1 VAKTKARAKAEPR
14 AARNSLLRQAGLLGG
29 IVGSLYVVV
38 AIATYDS
45 ADPSFTHVGAG
56 EVRNEGGPLGA
67 WVADALLQ
75 TFGLAAWG
83 NFLLVGLLSWK
94 LAGRSGPAARVV
106 GAWLALLW
114 SFTAIVAL
122 VHPVVPD
129 AYPFSGLVG
138 LATVE
143 ALSGSLG
150 PAGTWLVAGG
160 TFLGALPFALGF
172 EWSSLAAKSLAT
184 AEAALPKVQAAGTGA
199 ARSWIRVAGEG
210 AQTLV
215 RELPTDAHEQRTV
228 AEPTQMLTA
237 PHQRDFPETRDG
249 QTIVASPLVPEDD
262 GLPPEPP
269 IHDEAFDDLPPQPTQ
284 AVQRELVEVQWD
296 PTDPTELPERAAL
309 PDGGGE
315 TSPRAVPPPRPKT
328 TTRQGG
334 RRLRGEDLPDELPLD
349 EVPAREGPHDDEL
362 DDASDDPAANP
373 PVDFFPDRGAEEALD
388 KGTKPK
394 RKKRS
399 KAGLEITPGQLSS
412 GGNEAQS
419 AFVDP
424 AIQTI
429 YELPHIGLLDT
440 HKLETARI
448 DEKDLERLAH
458 ILEEKL
464 KDFGVTGQVVAIRP
478 GPVITIFEYLPGSG
492 VKLSKISGL
501 SDDIAMAMKALR
513 VRIVAPIPG
522 KGVVG
527 IEIPNRTRQ
536 TVWFR
541 DLLTSEEFRESSHVL
556 PMTLGKT
563 VEGKPFV
570 ADLAGMPHL
579 LVGGTTGSGKSVGVN
594 AMLLSMLYRRTP
606 EELRL
611 ILIDPKMLEFELYRD
626 IPHLLHPV
634 ITEARL
640 ASAALRWACDEMDNR
655 YRLLSRWGTRNLA
668 SYNEKVE
675 SELEDWT
682 QQKARKY
689 APADWPADEPPPPPK
704 KLPLIVVVI
713 DELADLMMVA
723 AKDVEESIV
732 RLAQKARACGIHLI
746 VATQRPS
753 VDVITGLIKANM
765 PSRIAFQVRTRIDG
779 RTILDQNG
787 AETLLGR
794 GDQLFLPP
802 GVSALQR
809 LHGPFV
815 SDSEVNKVTD
825 FLRAQGAPVYEADIP
840 SDASGISIDPS
851 EYDPFYDE
859 AVAFVIEQ
867 GKASTSMVQRQFKIG
882 YNRAA
887 RIVEIMET
895 EGVVGPADGAKPRE
909 VLVGRRTG

>member
-1 VAKTKARAKAEPR
+1 VAKRKGRVRTETREAT
-14 AARNSLLRQAGLLGG
+14 AAAPAPGRGRGVVRQLVLLAG
-29 IVGSLYVVV
+29 IFASVYVV
-38 AIATYDS
+38 AALATYDPR
-45 ADPSFTHVGAG
+45 DPSFTHFSPGPVQNAA
-56 EVRNEGGPLGA
+56 GPLGA
-67 WVADALLQ
+67 WIADALFQ
-75 TFGLAAWG
+75 TLGLAAWG
-83 NFLLVGLLSWK
+83 AVLVALFLSWR
-94 LAGRSGPAARVV
+94 LAGRSAPPLRVEL
-106 GAWLALLW
+106 AWAVLAW
-114 SFTAIVAL
+114 SFTC
-122 VHPVVPD
+122 
-129 AYPFSGLVG
+129 LVG
-138 LATVE
+138 LADPGSAAAYPPAGLVGM
-143 ALSGSLG
+143 LSLEGLRAVLG
-150 PAGTWLVAGG
+150 PAGAWIVSVGA
-160 TFLGALPFALGF
+160 FLTALPFGFGF
-172 EWSSLAAKSLAT
+172 EWSQVAAKSLAS
-184 AEAALPKVQAAGTGA
+184 AEKALPHVQAAGSGAARIGTGA
-199 ARSWIRVAGEG
+199 ARTLIKKAGEG
-210 AQTLV
+210 TRALV
-215 RELPTDAHEQRTV
+215 QDLRVAPPPV
-228 AEPTQMLTA
+228 AEIAAA
-237 PHQRDFPETRDG
+237 PVAVEEEEPRDG
-249 QTIVASPLVPEDD
+249 ETVVATPMVPD
-262 GLPPEPP
+262 EPRR
-269 IHDEAFDDLPPQPTQ
+269 ADDLPSVFDDDAGRPTQ

-296 PTDPTELPERAAL
+296 PTDVPEARKLTPTPPTVVPPLEDEPADQPEPERVAGSVIELAAH
-309 PDGGGE
+309 D
-315 TSPRAVPPPRPKT
+315 VPQPKKKS
-328 TTRQGG
+328 
-334 RRLRGEDLPDELPLD
+334 
-349 EVPAREGPHDDEL
+349 AR
-362 DDASDDPAANP
+362 
-373 PVDFFPDRGAEEALD
+373 
-388 KGTKPK
+388 KPK
-394 RKKRS
+394 P
-399 KAGLEITPGQLSS
+399 AVEITPGQLSS
-412 GGNEAQS
+412 GGDTGRSLDRKRAPT
-419 AFVDP
+419 AF
-424 AIQTI
+424 Q
-429 YELPHIGLLDT
+429 LPDVSLLDT
-440 HKLETARI
+440 HRLELAKI

-458 ILEEKL
+458 ILEQKL
-464 KDFGVTGQVVAIRP
+464 QDFGVQGQVVAIRP
-478 GPVITIFEYLPGSG
+478 GPVITIFEYEPGAG
-492 VKLSKISGL
+492 VKISKISAL
-501 SDDIAMAMKALR
+501 ADDIAMAMKALR

-527 IEIPNRTRQ
+527 IEIPNRARQ

-541 DLLTSEEFRESSHVL
+541 DLLTSDEYRDSTQVL
-556 PMTLGKT
+556 PMTLGKS
-563 VEGKPFV
+563 VEGNPTV
-570 ADLAGMPHL
+570 ADLAEMPHL

-655 YRLLSRWGTRNLA
+655 YRLLSRWGTRNIA

-675 SELEDWT
+675 RELEDWT
-682 QQKARKY
+682 PAKAQKY
-689 APADWPADEPPPPPK
+689 APPDWPEGETPPPPK

-794 GDQLFLPP
+794 GDQLYLPP
-802 GVSALQR
+802 GVSTLLR

-815 SDSEVNKVTD
+815 SDAEVHRVTD
-825 FLRAQGAPVYEADIP
+825 FLRAQGEPVYEAEIP
-840 SDASGISIDPS
+840 IDPSGVSIDPA

-859 AVAFVIEQ
+859 AVAYVIEQ

-887 RIVEIMET
+887 RIVEIMEQ